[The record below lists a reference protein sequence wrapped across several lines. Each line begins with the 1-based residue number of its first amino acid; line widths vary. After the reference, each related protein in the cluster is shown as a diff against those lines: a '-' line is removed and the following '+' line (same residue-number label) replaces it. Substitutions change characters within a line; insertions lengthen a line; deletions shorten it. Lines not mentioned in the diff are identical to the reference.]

1 MKIAVYP
8 GTFDPITFGHIDVI
22 KKSLKIFD
30 KIIVATT
37 DNTDKDYFFSLDE
50 RIDIINKSL
59 FKDLKFKKNKIQ
71 VISFNNLTIELCRKY
86 NATAIIRG
94 LRAVSDFE
102 YEFQLAGMNK
112 KLNSKIETMFLMS
125 DVENQI
131 ISSKFVKEIA
141 NLGGDI
147 DRFVTKYVVK
157 MLKNKKWWKKLLIYL
172 FFYLVY

>member
-1 MKIAVYP
+1 MKTAVYP
-8 GTFDPITFGHIDVI
+8 GTFDPITYGHIDVI

-30 KIIVATT
+30 KLIVATT
-37 DNTDKDYFFSLDE
+37 DNNDKEYFFSLEE
-50 RIDIINKSL
+50 RIDIINNSL
-59 FKDLKFKKNKIQ
+59 FKDLKFNNKKIK
-71 VISFNNLTIELCRKY
+71 VISFNNLTINLCKKY
-86 NATAIIRG
+86 NASAIIRG

-112 KLNSKIETMFLMS
+112 KLNTNIETMFLMS

-141 NLGGDI
+141 NLGGNI

-157 MLKNKKWWKKLLIYL
+157 KLKNNINEKILLFIYY
-172 FFYLVY
+172 FF